1 MYLHQALIHVV
12 FSCCIVAACSPDAE
26 PTAMHSRPTGD
37 AASNSIGILS
47 GPAAR
52 NAPLLRS
59 TDPGA
64 ERFIPVGKLLTGAG
78 SYNCTA
84 TVIAGSDVPAST
96 RRALILTAGHC
107 AEETDDNTVIVDRA
121 AGPEWSFTPAYFVD
135 TQPQHRAFG
144 VARVLYATMKGVDL
158 AVLELNATYGDLAAL
173 GVHPLALSADFVAP
187 GTSIELAHI
196 PVIGVPE
203 DERFLRHSSCH
214 SEAGQFLVEGAHP
227 WWWKAAV
234 PNDCQGVAGGTSG
247 APVFLQGGN
256 VIVGILNTTVTPGY
270 TGCGPGRPCELGD
283 DNLIS
288 PREGASYAIPVDG
301 ILRALRP
308 DSTLDFTRLDDGHGV
323 DLARTKSNWISQ
335 TTELVDGNRVPARW
349 SLRVDGAFEHIR
361 YKVGPVAQTNC
372 ADGAGYGAPVPLA
385 SQPLEELSLPAQQ
398 GIYAACVIGGTGSGI
413 WQLPAYATMRL
424 REIDD
429 TGPSV
434 TPSLATR
441 ETDNDVEVRPDYVP
455 WELVF
460 IYVKYG
466 SAAGTDCNVMSGYQ
480 RHINNRWYVVDNA
493 NETWRF
499 CAYGADMADNAG
511 PAATFDFPPGVKTTD
526 SVSRQ

>member
-1 MYLHQALIHVV
+1 MYRHQALIHVV
-12 FSCCIVAACSPDAE
+12 FCCCILAACSPDSE
-26 PTAMHSRPTGD
+26 RTATPSHPTGD
-37 AASNSIGILS
+37 AVSKLIGILS

-64 ERFIPVGKLLTGAG
+64 ERFIPVGKLLTGIG

-84 TVIAGSDVPAST
+84 TVIAGSDVPAPT

-121 AGPEWSFTPAYFVD
+121 AGPEWSFTPAYFID
-135 TQPQHRAFG
+135 TQPPHRAFG
-144 VARVLYATMKGVDL
+144 VARVLYATMKGADL
-158 AVLELNATYGDLAAL
+158 AVLELDATYGDLAAI
-173 GVHPLALSADFVAP
+173 GVHPLALSADAMAP
-187 GTSIELAHI
+187 GASIELAHI

-203 DERFLRHSSCH
+203 NEQFLRHSSCH

-227 WWWKAAV
+227 WWWKVAV

-247 APVFLQGGN
+247 SPVVLEGDN
-256 VIVGILNTTVTPGY
+256 VIAGILNTTVTPGY
-270 TGCGPGRPCELGD
+270 TGCGPGRPCELAD
-283 DNLIS
+283 NNLIS

-308 DSTLDFTRLDDGHGV
+308 NSTLDLTRLDDGHGV
-323 DLARTKSNWISQ
+323 QLARLHPNWISQ
-335 TTELVDGNRVPARW
+335 ATELMDGNRVPARW
-349 SLRVDGAFEHIR
+349 NLRVNGAFELIR
-361 YKVGPVAQTNC
+361 YKVGPLAQTNC

-385 SQPLEELSLPAQQ
+385 SQPLEELTLPARQ
-398 GIYAACVIGGTGSGI
+398 GIYAACVIGGTRSGI
-413 WQLPAYATMRL
+413 WQPPAYATMRL

-429 TGPSV
+429 MGPSV
-434 TPSLATR
+434 EPTLSNR
-441 ETDNDVEVRPDYVP
+441 ESDGDIQVRPEYVP

-480 RHINNRWYVVDNA
+480 RHLNNRWYVVDNA

-499 CAYGADMADNAG
+499 CAYGTDMAENPG
-511 PAATFDFPPGVKTTD
+511 PIAIFDFPAGVKTTD
-526 SVSRQ
+526 SASKQ